1 MKINIGKD
9 IRLLKTDYVHFIYLN
24 KNVYSDILEE
34 WGGGE
39 EATNCSNVN
48 LRLVSKGPLVFLSK
62 YKLMNFG
69 SHYFILP
76 ISRLDYEELLAE
88 QSSDSQQMYLNC
100 NKITKAHGHEDTH
113 QTMSSYIFQTNS
125 INWERF

>member
-1 MKINIGKD
+1 M
-9 IRLLKTDYVHFIYLN
+9 
-24 KNVYSDILEE
+24 
-34 WGGGE
+34 GGE

-88 QSSDSQQMYLNC
+88 QSLDSQQMYLNC

>member
-1 MKINIGKD
+1 MKINIRKD

-34 WGGGE
+34 WGGRGY
-39 EATNCSNVN
+39 NVN
-48 LRLVSKGPLVFLSK
+48 LCLVSKDPLVFLSK

-76 ISRLDYEELLAE
+76 ISRSDYEELFAE
-88 QSSDSQQMYLNC
+88 QSLDSQQMYLNC
-100 NKITKAHGHEDTH
+100 NKITKAYGHEDTH
-113 QTMSSYIFQTNS
+113 QTMSPYIFQTNS